1 MGIALQEVAV
11 LEDAGLALLAVDDQV
26 LDGARGATRAFPLER
41 RLELGPSAAAQPR
54 ALDGLDDALGL
65 RLMQHPLE
73 HLVRAEPDRV
83 GDIAGICEAAAAH
96 QLAPLAG
103 EERGGVR
110 VLAWRG
116 RGHGL

>member
-26 LDGARGATRAFPLER
+26 LDGAPRAARAFPFAR
-41 RLELGPSAAAQPR
+41 RLEIGPSAAAQPR

-65 RLMQHPLE
+65 RLAQHPRE

-83 GDIAGICEAAAAH
+83 GDITGIREATAAH

-103 EERGGVR
+103 EERGDVR
-110 VLAWRG
+110 GLAWRA
-116 RGHGL
+116 RSH